1 MEMSLLLITAALCLL
16 LTIITGWLI
25 AIIRYLKS
33 DLLKKIFPGYK
44 YLKRAHVDYVMMGGL
59 VFAVSLILTKLN
71 VTLTN
76 PELIALSVGALYNP
90 SGFMLQ
96 AVKPGIAD
104 SDSGAFN
111 GLILAGFIPATYGF
125 GVAAVK
131 IIMAVL

>member
-1 MEMSLLLITAALCLL
+1 METSCLIIISAICLM

-25 AIIRYLKS
+25 AIMRYLKT
-33 DLLKKIFPGYK
+33 DFLKNIFPGFK
-44 YLKRAHVDYVMMGGL
+44 YLKKAHVDYAMMGGL
-59 VFAVSLILTKLN
+59 VFAVSLVLVKLN
-71 VTLTN
+71 VRLTN

-90 SGFMLQ
+90 SGFMFQ
-96 AVKPGIAD
+96 AVKPTIAD
-104 SDSGAFN
+104 SDSVAFN